1 MDKPEPLFP
10 AIAACPNCG
19 KRTRLKWESPKQLPR
34 GVERVGILNCPSCG
48 GAFVRAV
55 GTPEGIDALAQL
67 LREQHRHEHHHDHG
81 ELKILGR
88 TDRYAY
94 IEVIA
99 H

>member
-19 KRTRLKWESPKQLPR
+19 KRTRLKWEAPKQLPR
-34 GVERVGILNCPSCG
+34 GVERVAVLNCHSCG
-48 GAFVRAV
+48 KTFVRTV
-55 GTPEGIDALAQL
+55 GTPEGIDALAQA
-67 LREQHRHEHHHDHG
+67 LRERHQHEHHHDHG

-88 TDRYAY
+88 TGRYAY
-94 IEVIA
+94 IELNV